1 MAIFDSLIS
10 EVAGKFGLGD
20 KAGGLLAG
28 LLSLIT
34 SSDSGGITGFIS
46 KFTGAGLGDVVSSWI
61 SRGEN
66 TALTTD
72 QLSRVLGTDAINS
85 IAEKA
90 GVSTAAAAPALAYM
104 LPKVVDGLTP
114 DSVVPTS
121 LPDTIMSYISGLSGL
136 LGKGVSSVTGAA
148 GDLAGGAAGAVGAG
162 AAAVGA
168 GLAATVDVGW
178 LALSVRRAN
187 SSSASR
193 LRVAIADAGIS
204 AISTYSTPCRLVKRA
219 APAVG
224 CRTSG

>member
-1 MAIFDSLIS
+1 MAIFDSLIT

-28 LLSLIT
+28 LLSLLT
-34 SSDSGGITGFIS
+34 SSDSGGLTGFIS

-66 TALTTD
+66 TTLTTD
-72 QLSRVLGTDAINS
+72 QLSRVLGTDAISN

-114 DSVVPTS
+114 DGIVPTR

-136 LGKGVSSVTGAA
+136 LGKGVS
-148 GDLAGGAAGAVGAG
+148 
-162 AAAVGA
+162 
-168 GLAATVDVGW
+168 
-178 LALSVRRAN
+178 
-187 SSSASR
+187 
-193 LRVAIADAGIS
+193 
-204 AISTYSTPCRLVKRA
+204 
-219 APAVG
+219 
-224 CRTSG
+224 